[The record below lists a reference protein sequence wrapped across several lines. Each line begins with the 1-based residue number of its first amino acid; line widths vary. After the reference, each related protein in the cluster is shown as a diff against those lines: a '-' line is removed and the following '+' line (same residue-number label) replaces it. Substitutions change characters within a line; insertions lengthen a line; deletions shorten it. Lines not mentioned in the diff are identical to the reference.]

1 MRKQTDEDLRIIHN
15 EKDMLNGN
23 INRMCV
29 TDDWR
34 ELLEMRDFAIRR
46 IKHIY
51 QVNYERLTGKELN
64 DEFNHS

>member
-1 MRKQTDEDLRIIHN
+1 MRAQTDNDLRIIHN
-15 EKDMLNGN
+15 EKDMLEGN

-29 TDDWR
+29 TDDCS
-34 ELLEMRDFAIRR
+34 ELLAMRDFAIRR

-64 DEFNHS
+64 SEFSHP